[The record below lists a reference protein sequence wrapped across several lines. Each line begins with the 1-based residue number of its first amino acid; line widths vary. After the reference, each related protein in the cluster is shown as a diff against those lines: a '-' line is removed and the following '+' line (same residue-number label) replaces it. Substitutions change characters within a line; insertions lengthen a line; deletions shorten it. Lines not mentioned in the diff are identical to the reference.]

1 MVDAMLYI
9 IEYFNN
15 NTELKNNILRTSKLI
30 NIAADADLN
39 RRKVM
44 QKLLKRNTT
53 MLELLDIPLFE
64 QMMINGEHGLNFDP
78 KHLIKRFR
86 GIFISDKRNMQLVIR
101 PINKTYI
108 AMYFRHIKGNYPSL
122 L

>member
-1 MVDAMLYI
+1 MLYI